1 VSASAEHQA
10 APGTAIKVA
19 IVEDKAGV
27 RQNWAK
33 LLETSPGFRC
43 VAACDNAEEAL
54 ETLPGSRPD
63 VVLMDIHLPGMSGI
77 ECTVR
82 LKQSLPETQVLIVT
96 VCSDADRVF
105 EALKAGASGYLLKST
120 PPKEFLAAIADVT
133 NGRAPMTGE
142 IARLVIESFRQ
153 PTPPTPESVGL
164 TQREE
169 ECLRL
174 LARGSSNKEIA
185 QRMGVSG
192 STVHFHLKSIYQK
205 LHVRSRTEAT
215 LRYLQSSPSRPSAPA

>member
-1 VSASAEHQA
+1 MSV
-10 APGTAIKVA
+10 KVA

-27 RQNWAK
+27 RERWAS
-33 LLETSPGFRC
+33 LLEAAPGFRC
-43 VAACDNAEEAL
+43 VGACETGEAAL
-54 ETLPGSRPD
+54 EKLPRERPD
-63 VVLMDIHLPGMSGI
+63 VVLMDIHLPGISGI
-77 ECTVR
+77 ECTLR
-82 LKQSLPETQVLIVT
+82 LKHALPETQVLIVT

-120 PPKEFLAAIADVT
+120 PPEEFLAAITDVT
-133 NGRAPMTGE
+133 QQRAPMSGE

-153 PTPPTPESVGL
+153 PAPPTLESVGL

-174 LARGSSNKEIA
+174 LARGSANKEIA
-185 QRMGVSG
+185 QRMGVSV

-215 LRYLQSSPSRPSAPA
+215 LRYLQSSPGQATTRP

>member
-1 VSASAEHQA
+1 M
-10 APGTAIKVA
+10 AIKVA
-19 IVEDKAGV
+19 IVEDKTGV
-27 RQNWAK
+27 RERWAS
-33 LLETSPGFRC
+33 LLEATPGFRC
-43 VAACDNAEEAL
+43 VAACDSGEGAL
-54 ETLPGSRPD
+54 ETLPKCRPD
-63 VVLMDIHLPGMSGI
+63 VVLMDINLPGISGI
-77 ECTVR
+77 ECTLR
-82 LKQSLPETQVLIVT
+82 LKQVMPEAQVLIVT

-120 PPKEFLAAIADVT
+120 PPKEFLAAITDVT
-133 NGRAPMTGE
+133 QERSPMTGE

-153 PTPPTPESVGL
+153 PAPPTPETVGL

-174 LARGSSNKEIA
+174 LARGSANKEIA
-185 QRMGVSG
+185 QRMGVSV

-215 LRYLQSSPSRPSAPA
+215 LRYLRSSSSGAAAQL

>member
-1 VSASAEHQA
+1 M
-10 APGTAIKVA
+10 TIKVA
-19 IVEDKAGV
+19 IVEDKTGV
-27 RQNWAK
+27 RERWAS
-33 LLETSPGFRC
+33 LLEATPGFRC
-43 VAACDNAEEAL
+43 VAACDTGEAAL
-54 ETLPGSRPD
+54 KALPADPPD
-63 VVLMDIHLPGMSGI
+63 VVLMDIHLPGINGI
-77 ECTVR
+77 ECTMR
-82 LKQSLPETQVLIVT
+82 LKQLLPQSHVVIVT

-120 PPKEFLAAIADVT
+120 PPAEFLAAIKDVT
-133 NGRAPMTGE
+133 QERAPMSGE

-153 PTPPTPESVGL
+153 PAPPSPETVGL

-185 QRMGVSG
+185 QHMGVSV

-215 LRYLQSSPSRPSAPA
+215 LRYLQTTPAQTSLGRTNPTSP